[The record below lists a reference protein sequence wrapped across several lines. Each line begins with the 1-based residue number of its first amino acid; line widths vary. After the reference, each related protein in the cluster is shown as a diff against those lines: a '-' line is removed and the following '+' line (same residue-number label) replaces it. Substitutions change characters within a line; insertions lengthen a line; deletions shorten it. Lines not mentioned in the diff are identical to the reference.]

1 MSMLSNFQ
9 DRLCRHAEGWVGKA
23 EIFLAPPALTGH
35 SPLVIVGLP
44 NPARAG
50 IGGHFRVNDKEG
62 RSSK

>member
-1 MSMLSNFQ
+1 
-9 DRLCRHAEGWVGKA
+9 
-23 EIFLAPPALTGH
+23 LTGH

-50 IGGHFRVNDKEG
+50 IGGQLRVNHKEG

>member
-1 MSMLSNFQ
+1 MFSNFQ
-9 DRLCRHAEGWVGKA
+9 DRLCRHAEGWVSKA
-23 EIFLAPPALTGH
+23 KILLAPPALTGH

-50 IGGHFRVNDKEG
+50 IGGQLRVNHKEG